1 MLDPASPPVWIFAYG
16 SLIWRPDFCYA
27 ERARGFVRGWSRRF
41 WQGSTDHRGLPGA
54 PGRVLTVTPEASG
67 SCWGIAYRLDECTR
81 DATLQALDERE
92 RGGYERY
99 VVDFHCNDGA
109 RGGSW
114 PALMYVAGPDN
125 PNYLG
130 PAPLASIAEQVQR
143 AHGPSG
149 SNREYLLE
157 LHAMLLTLGI
167 EDDHIQGLA
176 ALLRPSA
183 PPLTEQAQA
192 DAEAHPQ
199 VRSA

>member
-1 MLDPASPPVWIFAYG
+1 MLDPASLPVWLFAYG
-16 SLIWRPDFCYA
+16 SLIWRPGFTYA
-27 ERARGFVRGWSRRF
+27 ERTRGFVPGWSRRF

-54 PGRVLTVTPEASG
+54 PGRVVTVTPEASG
-67 SCWGIAYRLDECTR
+67 ACWGIAYRLHEGTR
-81 DATLQALDERE
+81 DATLQGLDQRE
-92 RGGYERY
+92 SGGYERQL
-99 VVDFHCNDGA
+99 VTFHCSDGV

-130 PAPLASIAEQVQR
+130 PAPLASIAEQVER
-143 AHGPSG
+143 AQGPSG

-176 ALLRPSA
+176 ALLRPLA

-192 DAEAHPQ
+192 DAEARPHA
-199 VRSA
+199 V